1 MHYHIDRR
9 TTMPTTTNYQ
19 NAVMLT
25 TKTTSN
31 GGCTVSTGKLVT
43 NGSVTVTKNLR
54 QSRPKPDN
62 LLLKSSMT
70 PLPLQSVTRAW
81 NGKRTIRTTGASLC
95 LGVPIT
101 WVQVVESAVP
111 ASYMPKLK
119 WPSIDWPQAVRL
131 KVASQQVNFAE
142 NIGEYRETLKQL
154 EGVGNVLKRAGFT
167 ARRLW
172 RNRKSRKKFTRQ
184 VRRELEKAGQSFK
197 PKTPFEWRD
206 AVGTHL
212 AITFGVTPMIS
223 QLEDVLTELDRVKQ
237 RTIKV
242 QVTMSRDAKE
252 VQKTFGGMT
261 GSAIV
266 NGVLTQRALVYV
278 RFQANHGSF
287 TAGNLAS
294 SIWAGTR
301 LSFMVDWA
309 VNVGSYL
316 ESLTALSGV
325 EEVWGTVTTKYAS
338 RLVSTAVPAGSI
350 LVEPHTVNYR
360 AHDRQLVTHIPLPKR
375 VEVQIPDWNI
385 GKFVSS
391 LEIFSTF
398 RGR

>member
-1 MHYHIDRR
+1 MSYENLYATQM
-9 TTMPTTTNYQ
+9 TTM
-19 NAVMLT
+19 
-25 TKTTSN
+25 TTSS
-31 GGCTVSTGKLVT
+31 GGCTYNVGTRVV
-43 NGSVTVTKNLR
+43 NGFVMVNKNPR
-54 QSRPKPDN
+54 QRRPKPDN
-62 LLLKSSMT
+62 LLLKTSMT

-81 NGKRTIRTTGASLC
+81 NGKRTIRTTGDSLC

-101 WVQVVESAVP
+101 WVQVVEQAVP
-111 ASYMPKLK
+111 ASYMPDVV

-184 VRRELEKAGQSFK
+184 IGRELRKFGQTFK

-212 AITFGVTPMIS
+212 AITYGVTPMVS

-242 QVTMSRDAKE
+242 QVTMSRNAKE
-252 VQKTFGGMT
+252 VQKTFGGMK

-266 NGVLTQRALVYV
+266 NGVKTQRARIFI

-294 SIWAGTR
+294 SIWAGTK

-338 RLVSTAVPAGSI
+338 RLVSTAVPAGSV
-350 LVEPHTVNYR
+350 LVEPLYVNYR
-360 AHDRQLVTHIPLPKR
+360 AHDRQLVSHIPLPSR
-375 VEVQIPDWNI
+375 VEVQIPDWNFS
-385 GKFVSS
+385 KFVSG